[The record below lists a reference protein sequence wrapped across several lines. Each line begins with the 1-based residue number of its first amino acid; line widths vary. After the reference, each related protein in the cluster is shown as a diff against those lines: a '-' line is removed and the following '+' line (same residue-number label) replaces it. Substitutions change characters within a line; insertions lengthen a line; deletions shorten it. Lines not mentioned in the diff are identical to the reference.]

1 MIFPGQH
8 ATPGTVEVEGR
19 RFNVLLRTGGRIAS
33 VPLADFLESHEDGDP
48 VMGPV
53 RSASFLPSVACTL
66 AEVADGP
73 IVAPAGMVPAPLV
86 DWACFPTWEAFVKRC
101 AGRSRNAFHRHDR
114 KVGKL
119 TAEVGPVRFSLDEPD
134 HRLLEDALIWK
145 SRQLVRTRRLDRF
158 ASARNRQLL
167 HHLLASGHLKL
178 AVLFAGDRA
187 LAMQLGHADDKR
199 HSSWVTAYDTDYSRY
214 SPGVLLLEHL
224 LRLSWE
230 RHHRGFE
237 FLIGDEDYKY
247 NYATHARLIGP
258 FGRPDR
264 IQQVMRQARAWLT
277 MREGG
282 TPAQVRSA
290 KVARV
295 LGERVLRAESAARPN
310 PSVPYLDRLV
320 RDQANWPGGRIEM
333 PSECQLIGL
342 LEAGAAGLSPTS
354 EALTRLKVAV
364 RAGRQAFLRAR
375 AARERPGGSEGAVRP
390 PLSSADGEPAS
401 RERPPPKSVEGLG
414 LLPGER
420 VRVRSAD
427 EVRATLEDGR
437 SSGIYYIP
445 AVMDRFTGGTFVVER
460 SVGRFYDEVSG
471 RVVKA
476 RRAVLLKD
484 SRCDGS
490 QLNGH
495 TCDRACPVFWS
506 EAWLERTSPEGLTGA
521 PASNEG
527 SPKGP
532 PGRSRPTAPYRP
544 GDLVRVR
551 PVGSAPAGQVAWV
564 QAAMAPFVGRTFRV
578 SGRAQHAYDERRRRT
593 FEVDGAVHLDGVQCP
608 GAPLTGGGRC
618 DRGCTLLWRD
628 AWLEAAS

>member
-1 MIFPGQH
+1 MIFPGQG

-19 RFNVLLRTGGRIAS
+19 RFDVLLRAGGRIAS
-33 VPLADFLESHEDGDP
+33 VPLADFLEPHEDGDQ
-48 VMGPV
+48 VMGPI
-53 RSASFLPSVACTL
+53 RGSSFLPSVACAL
-66 AEVADGP
+66 AEVVDGP
-73 IVAPAGMVPAPLV
+73 LVAPAGLVPAPLV
-86 DWACFPTWEAFVKRC
+86 DWACFPTWEAFVKQC

-114 KVGKL
+114 KVAKL
-119 TAEVGPVRFSLDEPD
+119 TAELGPVRFSLDEPD

-158 ASARNRQLL
+158 ASPRNRQLL

-187 LAMQLGHADDKR
+187 LAMQLGHADDRR

-224 LRLSWE
+224 LQLSWE

-258 FGRPDR
+258 FGRPHR
-264 IQQVMRQARAWLT
+264 VHQIWRQTRAWLT
-277 MREGG
+277 VRDGG
-282 TPAQVRSA
+282 TPAQVRGA
-290 KVARV
+290 KVARIV
-295 LGERVLRAESAARPN
+295 GERLLRAESAAPSS
-310 PSVPYLDRLV
+310 PSVPYLDRLAL
-320 RDQANWPGGRIEM
+320 DQANWPGGRIEA
-333 PSECQLIGL
+333 PSDCQLIGL
-342 LEAGAAGLSPTS
+342 LEAGAAGVSPMS

-364 RAGRQAFLRAR
+364 RAGRQAFLRTR
-375 AARERPGGSEGAVRP
+375 AARRQAPAPGEAAAP
-390 PLSSADGEPAS
+390 
-401 RERPPPKSVEGLG
+401 ERPPPKSVEGLG

-420 VRVRSAD
+420 VRVRSAA
-427 EVRATLEDGR
+427 EVRATLANGR

-445 AVMDRFTGGTFVVER
+445 AVMDGFAGRTFVVER

-476 RRAVLLKD
+476 RSAVLLKD
-484 SRCDGS
+484 SRCDGA
-490 QLNGH
+490 QLDGH
-495 TCDRACPVFWS
+495 ACDRACLVFWS
-506 EAWLERTSPEGLTGA
+506 EAWLERVSEGRESETPSVGT
-521 PASNEG
+521 
-527 SPKGP
+527 
-532 PGRSRPTAPYRP
+532 PGRERPTAPFQP

-551 PVGSAPAGQVAWV
+551 PVGSAPRGQVAWV
-564 QAAMAPFVGRTFRV
+564 EAVMAPFVGRTFQV
-578 SGRAQHAYDERRRRT
+578 SGRAHHAYDERRRRT
-593 FEVDGAVHLDGVQCP
+593 FEVDGVVHLDGVQCP

-628 AWLEAAS
+628 AWLEAAPS